1 MSGKTEQ
8 TEIFLAQMSARMRM
22 ARKLMEATQEDA
34 ARMCG
39 ISPRSYK
46 EYELGRRAPPADVVM
61 RFCLSFKM
69 SPESLLF
76 GTHSKEGAPAGAELI
91 DEIAAGL
98 LSVFARVGDDQD
110 VSKKVKL
117 ARYAW
122 ESARAK
128 GRDFADEL
136 RELNAL
142 TA

>member
-1 MSGKTEQ
+1 MAEKTDEM
-8 TEIFLAQMSARMRM
+8 EIFMAQMSARMRM
-22 ARKLMEATQEDA
+22 VRKSMDATQEEA

-46 EYELGRRAPPADVVM
+46 EYELGRRSPSAEVVM
-61 RFCLSFKM
+61 RFCRSFRM
-69 SPESLLF
+69 SPEILLF
-76 GTHSKEGAPAGAELI
+76 GRRAEEGAPAGADLI

-98 LSVFARVGDDQD
+98 LSVFTEAKDDQD
-110 VSKKVKL
+110 IAKRVKL

-128 GRDFADEL
+128 GRSFADEL